1 MKAETWFSAGESVER
16 GFADRVA
23 EAAPKA
29 QADWNLSVYANAPVV
44 PAVAASINPQNRER
58 YERTAPPACR
68 DPALGDFCMS
78 SIQELREK
86 RTAKAREYRNLLDRH
101 PESIPEEAANQFD
114 ALESEISALDDAIA
128 RHEKALAMEADRL
141 TGEPRDERENTTN
154 ALYDKWM
161 RNGPQALTPDDWA
174 AVRNTMSTGTDAQGG
189 YTVPTEVSGTIIEAL
204 KAFGGMRSV
213 ATVISTATACP

>member
-1 MKAETWFSAGESVER
+1 
-16 GFADRVA
+16 
-23 EAAPKA
+23 
-29 QADWNLSVYANAPVV
+29 
-44 PAVAASINPQNRER
+44 
-58 YERTAPPACR
+58 
-68 DPALGDFCMS
+68 MS

-161 RNGPQALTPDDWA
+161 RRAGIPYPRKSPAPSL
-174 AVRNTMSTGTDAQGG
+174 R
-189 YTVPTEVSGTIIEAL
+189 
-204 KAFGGMRSV
+204 R
-213 ATVISTATACP
+213 

>member
-1 MKAETWFSAGESVER
+1 
-16 GFADRVA
+16 
-23 EAAPKA
+23 
-29 QADWNLSVYANAPVV
+29 
-44 PAVAASINPQNRER
+44 
-58 YERTAPPACR
+58 
-68 DPALGDFCMS
+68 MS

-114 ALESEISALDDAIA
+114 ALETEISALDDAIA

-189 YTVPTEVSGTIIEAL
+189 YTVTHGSL
-204 KAFGGMRSV
+204 RRHH
-213 ATVISTATACP
+213 